1 MLRSRQEAALR
12 DWLDVIPDGLVRVRP
27 VLNVGFVGAL
37 VAGGEF
43 EGVEARLREAEQW
56 LDTTA
61 GSRQRADGRPAEVVV
76 VDDEGFRRL
85 PGQIALYRAALA
97 LVRGDVP
104 ATVRHARQVL
114 DRSPDDDHLTRA
126 GAAAILGLAHW
137 TNGDLE
143 AAHRAYAESTAGL
156 QRVGHISDVLGCTIA
171 LADIRIAQGRLGEA
185 LHTYERALQ
194 RVSEQ
199 DAPGARG
206 TADMYVGMSEIHRE
220 RGELQVATEDLLK
233 SQELGEHA
241 GLPQNRYRWRVA
253 MARIRHAEGDL
264 GVAVELLDE
273 AERLYVSDFFPNVR
287 PIPAVRARVQVA
299 QGDLGDA
306 LGWVREEGLSPDD
319 DLSYLHEFD
328 HITLARVLLAQ
339 DAEEHAAG
347 ALHAAVRLLDRL
359 MAAAEEG
366 GRTGSVVEILVL
378 QALAGQ
384 ADGDIPGALACLQRA
399 VALAEPEGYVRVFLD
414 EGPPMGVL
422 LREAASQGIASNR
435 VRRLVTAFGTAQDPR
450 SAGQG
455 MIEPLSDR
463 ELEVLRLL
471 DTAMSVPEI
480 ARELFVS
487 PNTLRTHTRHIFT
500 KLEVNNRRAAVDRAA
515 ELGLL

>member
-1 MLRSRQEAALR
+1 
-12 DWLDVIPDGLVRVRP
+12 
-27 VLNVGFVGAL
+27 
-37 VAGGEF
+37 
-43 EGVEARLREAEQW
+43 
-56 LDTTA
+56 
-61 GSRQRADGRPAEVVV
+61 
-76 VDDEGFRRL
+76 
-85 PGQIALYRAALA
+85 
-97 LVRGDVP
+97 
-104 ATVRHARQVL
+104 
-114 DRSPDDDHLTRA
+114 
-126 GAAAILGLAHW
+126 
-137 TNGDLE
+137 
-143 AAHRAYAESTAGL
+143 
-156 QRVGHISDVLGCTIA
+156 
-171 LADIRIAQGRLGEA
+171 
-185 LHTYERALQ
+185 
-194 RVSEQ
+194 
-199 DAPGARG
+199 
-206 TADMYVGMSEIHRE
+206 
-220 RGELQVATEDLLK
+220 
-233 SQELGEHA
+233 
-241 GLPQNRYRWRVA
+241 
-253 MARIRHAEGDL
+253 
-264 GVAVELLDE
+264 
-273 AERLYVSDFFPNVR
+273 
-287 PIPAVRARVQVA
+287 
-299 QGDLGDA
+299 
-306 LGWVREEGLSPDD
+306 
-319 DLSYLHEFD
+319 
-328 HITLARVLLAQ
+328 VLLAQ

-359 MAAAEEG
+359 LAAAEEG

-471 DTAMSVPEI
+471 DTPMSVPEI